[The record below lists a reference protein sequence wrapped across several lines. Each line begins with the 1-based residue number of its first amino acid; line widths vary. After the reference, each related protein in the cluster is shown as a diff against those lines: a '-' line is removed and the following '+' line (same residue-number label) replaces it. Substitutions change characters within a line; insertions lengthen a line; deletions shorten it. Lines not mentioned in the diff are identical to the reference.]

1 MTQSW
6 LSKLCTAS
14 AVTLAM
20 IYTTAITADPSSI
33 TVPSASGPMR
43 SSANVT
49 PSSTKTMA
57 QPGQLKQVWNLQNAD
72 IRAVIHT
79 ITQLTGKN
87 FVIDPRVQGRVT
99 IVSKTP
105 MSVDQLY
112 KVFLSMLQVL
122 GYAAI
127 PAGTVTKIV
136 PAMNAKEYAGV
147 PIANKYS
154 KVGNDNVI
162 LKVVPVYNVSAA
174 QLVPILRPLMH
185 EWGSIMAYTPS
196 NTLILAGSADNVQ
209 RLENIVHDMDD
220 HNASEIQ
227 ELELKNANAEK
238 LVKVLDKLQQDNR
251 AEGKVTNVSY
261 AADPESNSV
270 LISGSK
276 LNITSA
282 KRLIHRLDVKA
293 AQDGGGVNVIHL
305 RYLRAKNL
313 VPVLSRL
320 IGGKVQGA
328 DGAGAPTAQTAGSS
342 SSSGSV
348 DPGADSS
355 SLGGPDSNS
364 LASTPDQGPGLV
376 AGGNSKVAIVAEEA
390 NNTVLI
396 SGAAQDVNKLKR
408 VIKELDVRPMQVLVE
423 AIIVRIDESLLR
435 QLGIQW
441 GTESDSDA
449 NSNLVASNGSSS
461 TNIPSGFIPGM
472 GFLRHVTIQGLLH
485 AIQNNGTSQILATP
499 SIVVLNNQKAIIAD
513 GVNVGLQNRSYA
525 TTDTGAN
532 LSNDGSGGVPFTT
545 TQRTDVTLQLT
556 VTPQISPNSTVMM
569 KIQQKDRELAPSV
582 NTDSS
587 SDSENPT
594 IDTSTIATNVLV
606 NSGDVLVLGGLIKNQ
621 YRVTDHK
628 IPILG
633 SIPYFGKLFTY
644 QDKRT
649 EQMNLM
655 VFLKPVILGNRKHN
669 QSATAERYDF
679 MRGEQIK
686 IATDQNLIRNLGET
700 VLPNMRN
707 PGRRL
712 MLPPPFP
719 SHHG

>member
-1 MTQSW
+1 MQTW
-6 LSKLCTAS
+6 LGKFCTVG
-14 AVTLAM
+14 AVSLAM
-20 IYTTAITADPSSI
+20 IYSSTIAADPSALSAS
-33 TVPSASGPMR
+33 SASGPMQ
-43 SSANVT
+43 SSSDAAK
-49 PSSTKTMA
+49 PASSPAK
-57 QPGQLKQVWNLQNAD
+57 PGELKQVWNLQNAD

-79 ITQLTGKN
+79 ITQLTGRN

-147 PIANKYS
+147 PIAKKY
-154 KVGNDNVI
+154 KRVGNDNVI

-220 HNASEIQ
+220 HNASEIK

-276 LNITSA
+276 LNISSA
-282 KRLIHRLDVKA
+282 RRLIHRLDIKA
-293 AQDGGGVNVIHL
+293 AQDGGGVHVFHL

-328 DGAGAPTAQTAGSS
+328 DGGAAAPTAPTAGASTGTS
-342 SSSGSV
+342 N
-348 DPGADSS
+348 PGADNS

-364 LASTPDQGPGLV
+364 LANTPDQGPGLV

-396 SGAAQDVNKLKR
+396 SGPAQDVNKLKR

-423 AIIVRIDESLLR
+423 AIIVRLDEALLR

-441 GTESDSDA
+441 GTETDSSGD
-449 NSNLVASNGSSS
+449 SSGLTASNGQNSAS
-461 TNIPSGFIPGM
+461 IPGNFVPGM
-472 GFLRHVTIQGLLH
+472 GFIRHVTIQGLLR

-499 SIVVLNNQKAIIAD
+499 SIMVLNNNKAVIAD
-513 GVNVGLQNRSYA
+513 GVNVGLENRSYA
-525 TTDTGAN
+525 TTGTGAN
-532 LSNDGSGGVPFTT
+532 LSNDDAGGVPFTT

-556 VTPQISPNSTVMM
+556 VTPQISPNNTVVL
-569 KIQQKDRELAPSV
+569 KIQQKDRELSTSV
-582 NTDSS
+582 NETQNTDPN
-587 SDSENPT
+587 NPT
-594 IDTSTIATNVLV
+594 IETSTIATNVLV
-606 NSGDVLVLGGLIKNQ
+606 SSGDILVLGGLIKNQ
-621 YRVTDHK
+621 YRVNEHK

-644 QDKRT
+644 QDKQV

-655 VFLKPVILGNRKHN
+655 VFLKPVIVGDRTHN
-669 QSATAERYDF
+669 QAVTAKRYDF
-679 MRGEQIK
+679 MRGEQVK
-686 IATDQNLIRNLGET
+686 MATDQNLIRNLGET

-712 MLPPPFP
+712 ALPPPFP